1 MQALI
6 ELIGVKRHFG
16 GVRAVD
22 GIDLRIDP
30 GQVFGL
36 IGPNG
41 SGKST
46 AIHLISGAHSCTSG
60 QVRMDGADIG
70 HLPAYR
76 RARLGILRTF
86 QSVRLFGNLTVR
98 ENLVVARHSH
108 SWLGFSRQK
117 TSRGARVE
125 SDELLASFG
134 LLHQSERLA
143 GNLSF
148 GEQRRLEMARAL
160 MARPRLLLLDE
171 PAAGLALDEIQQLGD
186 TLLEL
191 RRQGVTIVLVEHV
204 LELVMRVA
212 DRMAVLHLGR
222 KIAEGTPAEVRAN
235 PDVRQAYLGPGL

>member
-1 MQALI
+1 MPALI

-22 GIDLRIDP
+22 GLDLRIEP

-46 AIHLISGAHSCTSG
+46 AIQLISGASSCTSG
-60 QVRMDGADIG
+60 QVLMDGLDIG
-70 HLPAYR
+70 HLAAYR

-98 ENLVVARHSH
+98 DNLIVARHSH
-108 SWLGFSRQK
+108 SWLGLLQK
-117 TSRGARVE
+117 KTGLGIRAQAHA
-125 SDELLASFG
+125 LLDSFG
-134 LLHQSERLA
+134 LSHQADRLA
-143 GNLSF
+143 ANLSF

-171 PAAGLALDEIQQLGD
+171 PAAGLAVDEVQQLGD

-191 RRQGVTIVLVEHV
+191 RAQGVTIILVEHV

-222 KIAEGTPAEVRAN
+222 KIAEGTPAEIRAN
-235 PDVRQAYLGPGL
+235 PDVRQAYLGPGV